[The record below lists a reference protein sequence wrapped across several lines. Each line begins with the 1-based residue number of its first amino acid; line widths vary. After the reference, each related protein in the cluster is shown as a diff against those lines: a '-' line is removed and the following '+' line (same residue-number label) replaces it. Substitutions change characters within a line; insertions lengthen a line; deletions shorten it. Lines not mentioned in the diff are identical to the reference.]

1 MTDASAAPR
10 AARPRIAALDI
21 ARTGALVAM
30 AVYHFVYD
38 LELFGYL
45 VPGTAV
51 TGGWRML
58 AVATAS
64 SFLFL
69 AGVSLWL
76 AHGDGLRWRGFVK
89 RLAMIAGAAALI
101 SLATYLAIP
110 QGFIFFGILHCIA
123 LSSVFGIAFLRLP
136 DWALAVCAGC
146 VLWVGLQPGFAG
158 LDAPVLWWS
167 GLQAVPTPSVDY
179 VPIFPWFAA
188 FLAGM
193 AVARLMDRLGLWARL
208 ATPDTAPV
216 WVRLGWPGRHSLLI
230 YLVHQPVLIGAI
242 WVFTALAR

>member
-1 MTDASAAPR
+1 MADLSAPVPR
-10 AARPRIAALDI
+10 RPRIPALDI

-30 AVYHFVYD
+30 ALYHFVYD

-51 TGGWRML
+51 TGGWRAL
-58 AVATAS
+58 AIFTAS

-76 AHGDGLRWRGFVK
+76 AHGDGLRARGFLK

-101 SLATYLAIP
+101 TIATYVAIP

-123 LSSVFGIAFLRLP
+123 LSSVLGLAVLRLP
-136 DWALAVCAGC
+136 DWVLAALAAG
-146 VLWVGLQPGFAG
+146 VLWLGLQPGFSL
-158 LDAPVLWWS
+158 LDAPVFWWT

-193 AVARLMDRLGLWARL
+193 ALAKAMDRAGVWAWLSAR
-208 ATPDTAPV
+208 DTAPV
-216 WVRLGWPGRHSLLI
+216 WSWLGWPGRHSLAI
-230 YLVHQPVLIGAI
+230 YLIHQPVLIGAI
-242 WVFTALAR
+242 WVFAFLTR